1 MGIDRSNNPNT
12 GRPARTR
19 LVGAVVPAGYRSV
32 SQPPDPEY
40 HRVLH
45 TQSPL
50 AATSAWD
57 GDQWLFYLTMDEDL
71 ITNPRVAA
79 ALDQLQQV
87 CQAERAEERA
97 RAMVRIILNEPLR

>member
-1 MGIDRSNNPNT
+1 MGLEPSNHPNT
-12 GRPARTR
+12 GRPERSG

-32 SQPPDPEY
+32 NQPPDPEH

-79 ALDQLQQV
+79 VLEQLQHI
-87 CQAERAEERA
+87 CRSERAEERA
-97 RAMVRIILNEPLR
+97 RAMIRIVLTEPLR